1 MAISGIPC
9 PSVALRGTP
18 RHRVRDTQVHVTDN
32 IKLPYARCQSGFVR
46 ELLHLLQARILPRRL
61 DPFRRMPKFG
71 WGVGHELFEPL
82 VVGAQHGQQDRSEL
96 LEAREGRLRQA
107 QHLARTGGPG
117 SVRAAVALAWPV
129 ITAARWLA
137 PVEQST

>member
-1 MAISGIPC
+1 MAINGNQCNGQYQTLSACNQWQSMAIN
-9 PSVALRGTP
+9 
-18 RHRVRDTQVHVTDN
+18 VTDN

-107 QHLARTGGPG
+107 QHLARTGGPC
-117 SVRAAVALAWPV
+117 SV
-129 ITAARWLA
+129 
-137 PVEQST
+137 

>member
-1 MAISGIPC
+1 MAIN
-9 PSVALRGTP
+9 
-18 RHRVRDTQVHVTDN
+18 VTDN